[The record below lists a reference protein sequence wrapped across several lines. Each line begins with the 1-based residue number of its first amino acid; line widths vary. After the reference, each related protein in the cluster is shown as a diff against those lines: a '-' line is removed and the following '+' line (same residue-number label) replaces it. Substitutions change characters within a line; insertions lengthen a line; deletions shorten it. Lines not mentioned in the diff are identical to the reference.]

1 MSEPENDVISSP
13 PTPDDEPIE
22 EEILTAPESEG
33 KSFWARSLRWLL
45 ILAVIFGLGALLI
58 MFILYIPARDQAIL
72 ANQQIMEIEAQA
84 QADLE
89 NADQKIAELE
99 ETIES
104 LSVLEAQNVELQD
117 ELDMA
122 NLHVVILSARTDVAT
137 AQLTLAKGEDVS
149 KTRITLSRT
158 SETLE
163 ILGDLLE
170 PDQRKIVSDMQER
183 LELVLDEVDDNP
195 YAAES
200 DLDVLARDLL
210 ELESALFTGP

>member
-22 EEILTAPESEG
+22 EEILTAPKSEG
-33 KSFWARSLRWLL
+33 KSFWARTLRWLL

-89 NADQKIAELE
+89 NADQKIVELE

-183 LELVLDEVDDNP
+183 LVLVLDEVDDNP

-210 ELESALFTGP
+210 ELESALFTEP

>member
-163 ILGDLLE
+163 ILGDMLE

>member
-137 AQLTLAKGEDVS
+137 AQLTLAKGPP
-149 KTRITLSRT
+149 KPWR
-158 SETLE
+158 
-163 ILGDLLE
+163 
-170 PDQRKIVSDMQER
+170 
-183 LELVLDEVDDNP
+183 
-195 YAAES
+195 Y
-200 DLDVLARDLL
+200 
-210 ELESALFTGP
+210 